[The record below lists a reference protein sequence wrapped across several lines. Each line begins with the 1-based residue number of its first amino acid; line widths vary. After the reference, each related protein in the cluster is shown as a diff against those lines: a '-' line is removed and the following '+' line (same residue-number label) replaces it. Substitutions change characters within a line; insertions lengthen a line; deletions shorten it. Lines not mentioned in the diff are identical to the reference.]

1 MPKNNIE
8 KLVTDNIIF
17 QGVLG
22 SHAYGINI
30 EGSDEDIGG
39 VALIPDK
46 DYYIGNKSFGQLDSF
61 KDENGNKIDKV
72 IYNFEKIIKLA
83 SDCNP
88 NIMDYLFLP
97 DKCIQ
102 ICKPEWQRVLEN
114 RDMFISKKARF
125 TFSGYAYSQLSR
137 IKNHRN
143 YLLNPPKKKP
153 ERIDFKLSEKSI
165 FPETQYEAIVNIS
178 TDFVE
183 PELRDDFYIECTSMV
198 DEQMYGIFN
207 RYIKDTL
214 VPVALQRFKVGQK
227 HFLTMLSSIQSMYL
241 KDEYTVM
248 ASNELAYS
256 VAKKYWDK
264 YQDWKKNRNPARQKL
279 EAKCGFDAKHAGHLI
294 RIMRMGLEIL
304 EGKGILVDRTNI
316 DRDELLDIR
325 LGNVP
330 FDNVIEMYDKYEEK
344 MKTIYNDSPIP
355 KAVDL
360 EKINQLK
367 MDIIEKRVWKK

>member
-114 RDMFISKKARF
+114 WDMFISKKARF